1 MIITISG
8 QACSGKTTV
17 GKLLAKK
24 LKYKF
29 YDIGTLRKA
38 AALARGM
45 TIEEYNS
52 YGMTHPETDRD
63 ADAETIKLSKTEDNF
78 VIQGRVAYH
87 FIPKSLKVYLIVSP
101 DVAAKRISV
110 DNNTSAER
118 NSSSKNASLDEIKK
132 LNVDRDKG
140 DILRYR
146 KIYGI
151 KDFTDKK
158 NYNLIID
165 TSKLTPEKIVGKIL
179 KYV

>member
-52 YGMTHPETDRD
+52 YGMTHPR
-63 ADAETIKLSKTEDNF
+63 
-78 VIQGRVAYH
+78 
-87 FIPKSLKVYLIVSP
+87 
-101 DVAAKRISV
+101 
-110 DNNTSAER
+110 
-118 NSSSKNASLDEIKK
+118 
-132 LNVDRDKG
+132 
-140 DILRYR
+140 
-146 KIYGI
+146 
-151 KDFTDKK
+151 
-158 NYNLIID
+158 
-165 TSKLTPEKIVGKIL
+165 LTGMLMQKP
-179 KYV
+179 

>member
-1 MIITISG
+1 
-8 QACSGKTTV
+8 
-17 GKLLAKK
+17 
-24 LKYKF
+24 
-29 YDIGTLRKA
+29 
-38 AALARGM
+38 
-45 TIEEYNS
+45 
-52 YGMTHPETDRD
+52 
-63 ADAETIKLSKTEDNF
+63 
-78 VIQGRVAYH
+78 
-87 FIPKSLKVYLIVSP
+87 LKVYLIVSP